1 MFESTLQDLFFESFK
16 TSCGLSQLF
25 LINGMIISKKLGK
38 VFEAAFLGD
47 GLQFLLSRQGVEG
60 FERNIDVS
68 VDFHGKYFIGHH

>member
-1 MFESTLQDLFFESFK
+1 MFESTLQDLFFEIFK

-25 LINGMIISKKLGK
+25 VINRMIISKKLSE
-38 VFEAAFLGD
+38 VFKAAFLGD